1 MKQFLP
7 FLNWLMGYNKSTFY
21 NDLVA
26 GLTVGVM
33 LIPQGM
39 AYAVIAGLPPIYGL
53 YASTIPLLIYAVF
66 GTSRQLAVGPTA
78 LIALLTASGLSKLQL
93 GSSAEYIQM
102 AIVLTLM
109 VGVVKLL
116 MGFFRLGFL
125 TNFLSHPVIGGF
137 TSAAALIIAFS
148 QLKHLLG
155 INIPRSN
162 FIHEIF
168 ISATSNISQINWL
181 TLLVGLCGII
191 LLISSKKINKKI
203 PAALLLLVFGISITY
218 FLQLHQQGLAI
229 VKDIPAGLPS
239 FAIPNANWSIIQL
252 MLPTALTIAFISYI
266 ESFAVA
272 KAIRNKHK
280 NYKIS
285 ANQELIALG
294 LSNIGG
300 AFFSSFP
307 VTGGFSRSAV
317 NDQAGAKTGLAAI
330 ISAFIITITLL
341 FLTPLFYFLPKA
353 LLAAIIIVA
362 VVKLIHIKEAR
373 FLWRANKKDFTLML
387 ITFLGTLGLGIE
399 NGILLGVILSLG
411 VLIYITSRPHIA
423 VLGKVDGTNSYRNL
437 NRFPNIKPPKETL
450 IIRVD
455 SQLCYTNIIFFE
467 DEIQKLLQ
475 ENPNTKQLVLD
486 FQSVSDV
493 DISAIH
499 GISEIIDECK
509 QLKIQLVFTS
519 LIGPVR
525 DAFSKAGLM
534 QKLGADH
541 FFLTIEESMN
551 YLKNGKIQ
559 IEKKDLKPYVLQT
572 NT

>member
-1 MKQFLP
+1 MKQYLP
-7 FLNWLMGYNKSTFY
+7 ILNWLPAYNKPTFY
-21 NDLVA
+21 SDLVA

-78 LIALLTASGLSKLQL
+78 LVALITASGLTKLQL
-93 GSSAEYIQM
+93 ATTAEYVQM

-109 VGVVKLL
+109 VGFTKLL
-116 MGFFRLGFL
+116 MGFFRLGFI

-155 INIPRSN
+155 VNIPRSN
-162 FIHEIF
+162 FIHEILINTASNFNQISWITF
-168 ISATSNISQINWL
+168 I
-181 TLLVGLCGII
+181 VGLAGIG
-191 LLISSKKINKKI
+191 LLHGSKKINKRI
-203 PAALLLLVFGISITY
+203 PAALLLLLFGISITY
-218 FLQLHQQGLAI
+218 ILQLQQHGLSI
-229 VKDIPAGLPS
+229 VKEIPAGFPPIA
-239 FAIPNANWSIIQL
+239 FPKTDWTTIQL
-252 MLPTALTIAFISYI
+252 LLPTALTIAFISYI

-300 AFFSSFP
+300 ALFSSFP

-317 NDQAGAKTGLAAI
+317 NDQAGAKTGIAAI
-330 ISAFIITITLL
+330 ISAAIIIITLL
-341 FLTPLFYFLPKA
+341 FLTPLFYFLPKT

-362 VVKLIHIKEAR
+362 VLKLIQIKEAQ
-373 FLWRANKKDFTLML
+373 FLWKANKKDFALML
-387 ITFLGTLGLGIE
+387 ITFLGTLSLGIE

-411 VLIYITSRPHIA
+411 VLIYDTSRPHIA
-423 VLGKVDGTNSYRNL
+423 VLGKVEGTNSYRNL
-437 NRFPNIKPPKETL
+437 SRFPNIKPPSETL

-455 SQLCYTNIIFFE
+455 SRLCYTNIIFFE

-493 DISAIH
+493 DISAVH

-509 QLKIQLVFTS
+509 QLNIQLVFTS

-551 YLKNGKIQ
+551 YLKNGITP
-559 IEKKDLKPYVLQT
+559 IEKKDLKPYILQT
-572 NT
+572 NS

>member
-1 MKQFLP
+1 LKQYLP
-7 FLNWLMGYNKSTFY
+7 ILNWLPAYNKQTFY
-21 NDLVA
+21 SDLVA

-53 YASTIPLLIYAVF
+53 YASTVPLLIYAIF

-78 LIALLTASGLSKLQL
+78 LIALLTASGLSTLQL
-93 GSSAEYIQM
+93 ATAAEYIQM
-102 AIVLTLM
+102 AIVLALL
-109 VGVVKLL
+109 VGVVSLF
-116 MGFFRLGFL
+116 MGVFRLGFL

-148 QLKHLLG
+148 QLNHLLG
-155 INIPRSN
+155 ITIPRST
-162 FIHEIF
+162 FIHEILINVASNLNT
-168 ISATSNISQINWL
+168 ISWL
-181 TLLVGLCGII
+181 SLAIGLAGIAI
-191 LLISSKKINKKI
+191 LYLTKKINKKI
-203 PAALLLLVFGISITY
+203 PASLLLLFLGIFITY
-218 FLQLHQQGLAI
+218 FFSLNQH
-229 VKDIPAGLPS
+229 GLPIIKE
-239 FAIPNANWSIIQL
+239 IPSGLPPLAFPKTGWSTIQL
-252 MLPTALTIAFISYI
+252 LLPTALTIAFIGYI

-294 LSNIGG
+294 FSNIVG

-317 NDQAGAKTGLAAI
+317 NDQAGAKTGIAAI
-330 ISAFIITITLL
+330 ISAFIIIITLL
-341 FLTPLFYFLPKA
+341 FLTPLFYYLPKT

-362 VVKLIHIKEAR
+362 VVKLIHIKEAK
-373 FLWRANKKDFTLML
+373 FLWKANKKDFALML
-387 ITFLGTLGLGIE
+387 ITFLGTLSLGIE
-399 NGILLGVILSLG
+399 NGILLGVALSLG
-411 VLIYITSRPHIA
+411 VLIYNTSRPHIA
-423 VLGKVDGTNSYRNL
+423 ALGKVDGTNSYRNL
-437 NRFPNIKPPKETL
+437 KRFPNIKSPKETL

-455 SQLCYTNIIFFE
+455 SHLCYTNINFFE

-486 FQSVSDV
+486 FQSVGDV
-493 DISAIH
+493 DTSAIH

-509 QLKIQLVFTS
+509 LLNIQLVFTS

-534 QKLGADH
+534 QKQGADH
-541 FFLTIEESMN
+541 FFLTIEESME
-551 YLKNGKIQ
+551 YLKNGKTQ
-559 IEKKDLKPYVLQT
+559 IEKADLEHYILQT
-572 NT
+572 NN